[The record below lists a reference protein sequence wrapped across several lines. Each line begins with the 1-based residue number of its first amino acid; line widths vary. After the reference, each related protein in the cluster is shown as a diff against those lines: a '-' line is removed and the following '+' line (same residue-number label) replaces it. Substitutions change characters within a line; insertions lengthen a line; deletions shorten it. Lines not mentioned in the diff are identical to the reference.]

1 MEDKSGE
8 IGLKHLVP
16 RIVQADVTFNIHS
29 YRGIGRIPKRM
40 TSNTDPSKRFL
51 LDQLVK
57 LLRGYGKTFASYPI
71 GYKAA
76 VVVVCDL
83 DSRNRDDFETELN
96 ALLNTCNPKPTAFF
110 TLAIEEF
117 EAWLLGDKPTIAAA
131 FPSSKQ
137 PILGRYHFDS
147 ICGTW
152 ELMADAI
159 YPGGSEKLQTLGYSS
174 IGAEK
179 IKWAEKLC
187 PVLNI
192 EQNNSPSFRFFRDTL
207 RSLSN

>member
-1 MEDKSGE
+1 LHIEFLVEDKSGE

-16 RIVQADVTFNIHS
+16 RIVREDVTFNIHS

-57 LLRGYGKTFASYPI
+57 LLRGYGKAFASYPT
-71 GYKAA
+71 GYKTA

-83 DSRNRDDFETELN
+83 DSRNRNDFERELH
-96 ALLNTCNPKPTAFF
+96 ALLYTCNPKPTAFF
-110 TLAIEEF
+110 TLAVEEF
-117 EAWLLGDKPTIAAA
+117 EAWLLGDKSTIESNY
-131 FPSSKQ
+131 PGSKQ
-137 PILGRYHFDS
+137 PILSRYQYDS

-152 ELMADAI
+152 ETLADAI
-159 YPGGSEKLQTLGYSS
+159 YPGGSEKLKTLGYSS
-174 IGAEK
+174 IGGEK

-187 PVLNI
+187 PVLNRT
-192 EQNNSPSFRFFRDTL
+192 EQFSKFLLLPR
-207 RSLSN
+207 